1 MEDQITFSKITTQQ
15 EKQCV
20 WNHVGHKTPML
31 CVLSLSRVRLFES
44 PWTAVSQASVFKGTE
59 TFSRQEYWR
68 GQPLPSPGDLSNQG
82 IEPRSPALQAD
93 TLLSEPPGK
102 PKTLLGRANDEFFVI
117 HILLEAHRGGLTED
131 SKIKQRIL

>member
-1 MEDQITFSKITTQQ
+1 M
-15 EKQCV
+15 
-20 WNHVGHKTPML
+20 WNHVEHKTPML

-44 PWTAVSQASVFKGTE
+44 PWTAVGQASVFKGTE

-68 GQPLPSPGDLSNQG
+68 GQPLPSPGDFSNQG

-93 TLLSEPPGK
+93 TLPSEPPGK
-102 PKTLLGRANDEFFVI
+102 PKTFLGRANDEFFVI
-117 HILLEAHRGGLTED
+117 HILPEAYRGGLTED